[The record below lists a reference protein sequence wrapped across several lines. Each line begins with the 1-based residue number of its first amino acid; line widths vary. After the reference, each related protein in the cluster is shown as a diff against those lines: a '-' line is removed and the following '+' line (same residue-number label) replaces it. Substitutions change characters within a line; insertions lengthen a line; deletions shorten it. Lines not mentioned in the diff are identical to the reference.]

1 MELNIGTADPKN
13 KILWD
18 EIDAKRAQGGFGL
31 ADTLPSAT
39 TFLLKG
45 APMNV
50 NYTSRV
56 ANVVKTVAIVGGTT
70 AAPQI
75 TTGHMF
81 KVGDYISDG
90 VVGLLISVITAT
102 TTTYDTLTFSSG
114 TLSTAVVGT
123 VLYQTA
129 SAASTSGAAALATV
143 QDTVGD
149 FLVATAAISET
160 VANWNNVT
168 LQIEQAGDDVLV
180 AAFDDGILLL
190 SLANSTAGN
199 NNIAAI
205 QALTDA
211 LGTVEGYDMTELT
224 FSGTDWDDKQTG
236 ATLTTP
242 TDLFDGGVNRV
253 APTPSFSSNALLS
266 DNIKNVGTPTV
277 TAVISAQEIQE
288 LNLTYPVNA
297 DIKVELNSNGQYF
310 QFV

>member
-1 MELNIGTADPKN
+1 MELTIGTKDSVN

-18 EIDAKRAQGGFGL
+18 EIDAKRAQGGFSL

-39 TFLLKG
+39 TYLLKG
-45 APMNV
+45 APINV

-75 TTGHMF
+75 TAGHMF

-102 TTTYDTLTFSSG
+102 ATTYDTLTFSSG
-114 TLSTAVVGT
+114 TLTTAVVGT

-129 SAASTSGAAALATV
+129 AAASASGAVSVATV
-143 QDTVGD
+143 QDTAGD
-149 FLVATAAISET
+149 YLIATAAISEH
-160 VANWNNVT
+160 VADWNNVT
-168 LQIEQAGDDVLV
+168 LQIAQAADDVLV
-180 AAFDDGILLL
+180 AAFDDGILLIT
-190 SLANSTAGN
+190 LANSTAAN
-199 NNIAAI
+199 NNLAAI

-211 LGTVEGYDMTELT
+211 LGTVEGYDITELT
-224 FSGTDWDDKQTG
+224 FTGTDWDDKQTG

-242 TDLFDGGVNRV
+242 SDLFDGGVNRSV
-253 APTPSFSSNALLS
+253 PAPSYSANALLS
-266 DNIKNVGTPTV
+266 DNTKNVGTPTL

-288 LNLTYPVNA
+288 LNLSYPVDDA
-297 DIKVELNSNGQYF
+297 IKTALNSNGQYF